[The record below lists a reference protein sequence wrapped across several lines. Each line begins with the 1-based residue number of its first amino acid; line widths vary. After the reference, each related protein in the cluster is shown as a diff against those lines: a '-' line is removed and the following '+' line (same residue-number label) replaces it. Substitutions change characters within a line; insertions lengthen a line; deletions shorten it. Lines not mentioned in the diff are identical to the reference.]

1 MCIVFKISTSSLNF
15 RNKIYNV
22 VYKQIYI
29 EIVVNFNRKIV
40 FFYFIYFIDREITK
54 IHFHTMTLLYV
65 KGIFQI
71 FVVLENNEKIT
82 CQETKLKNKKKK
94 TF

>member
-15 RNKIYNV
+15 RKKNYNV
-22 VYKQIYI
+22 LNKQIYI

-40 FFYFIYFIDREITK
+40 FYFIYFIDREITK

-82 CQETKLKNKKKK
+82 CQEIK
-94 TF
+94 